1 MRDANEIVNQEPSS
15 FRPRRDRGALLRA
28 EQTTATECRPTFPR
42 ERFISE
48 FVVGFNW
55 TAARA
60 FRRTSSIGRERG
72 EEESQPSSAFFVLS
86 HSFERRRQL
95 ELDPAYTVDDLFGA
109 ASVRR
114 DFRRRIN
121 NGGGERENRESEN
134 DILMF
139 EIARRVMPVSATS
152 DTDLEQKIF
161 SSHLLHF
168 VFFSFLFFFGKR
180 ECSFERSRKRID
192 LSIYLLTFPPSKFLS
207 SFSLFIVAVPLI
219 VISIISIKSQLFD
232 RFNNDLKAHPCLTPC
247 LRKEEERKLY
257 SFSSYRKRNEKR
269 IVVGR
274 ISRSY

>member
-15 FRPRRDRGALLRA
+15 FRPRRDRGALLRT

-161 SSHLLHF
+161 SSHLLYF
-168 VFFSFLFFFGKR
+168 ARIFFFSFLFW
-180 ECSFERSRKRID
+180 E
-192 LSIYLLTFPPSKFLS
+192 
-207 SFSLFIVAVPLI
+207 
-219 VISIISIKSQLFD
+219 
-232 RFNNDLKAHPCLTPC
+232 
-247 LRKEEERKLY
+247 
-257 SFSSYRKRNEKR
+257 EKR
-269 IVVGR
+269 MLFRAIEKKN
-274 ISRSY
+274 RSFHSFINVSSLEVSFFLFSVHRCRSLDRY

>member
-207 SFSLFIVAVPLI
+207 PFSLFIVAVPLI

-232 RFNNDLKAHPCLTPC
+232 RFNNDLEAHPCLTC

>member
-114 DFRRRIN
+114 DFRHRI

-168 VFFSFLFFFGKR
+168 ARIFFFSFLFWKEKR
-180 ECSFERSRKRID
+180 MLFRAIEKKNRSFH
-192 LSIYLLTFPPSKFLS
+192 
-207 SFSLFIVAVPLI
+207 LFINVSFLEV
-219 VISIISIKSQLFD
+219 SFFLFSVHCCRSLD
-232 RFNNDLKAHPCLTPC
+232 R
-247 LRKEEERKLY
+247 
-257 SFSSYRKRNEKR
+257 S
-269 IVVGR
+269 
-274 ISRSY
+274 

>member
-60 FRRTSSIGRERG
+60 FRRTFSIGRERG

-121 NGGGERENRESEN
+121 NGGGKRENRESEN

-180 ECSFERSRKRID
+180 ECSFERSRKRIG

-207 SFSLFIVAVPLI
+207 PFSLFIVAVPLI
-219 VISIISIKSQLFD
+219 VLSIISIKSQLFD
-232 RFNNDLKAHPCLTPC
+232 RFNNDLEAHPCLTPC

-257 SFSSYRKRNEKR
+257 SFSSYRKENRC
-269 IVVGR
+269 R